1 MRFPPY
7 LDRRTF
13 LAAGNAP
20 AYQSVTD
27 GMYHGLSPL
36 SSSLVKSI
44 FASQLSLP
52 QPLDPRSLQ
61 VCREVILYL

>member
-1 MRFPPY
+1 MRFPPCFG
-7 LDRRTF
+7 RRTF

-27 GMYHGLSPL
+27 GMYHGLPPL
-36 SSSLVKSI
+36 SNALVKSI

-52 QPLDPRSLQ
+52 QPLDPQNLQ
-61 VCREVILYL
+61 VH